1 MIILP
6 DLRCKHGTVCSHAQR
21 LLPVSKCRPPVAA
34 HVRFVALPEAS
45 RSRASEPVTPAE
57 HYNEAER
64 LLELAA
70 AQGDVATS
78 KIALVVQYAHVHAT
92 LALATPPDAD
102 PAAAAQEAAPPRK
115 PWGVK
120 L

>member
-1 MIILP
+1 M
-6 DLRCKHGTVCSHAQR
+6 
-21 LLPVSKCRPPVAA
+21 
-34 HVRFVALPEAS
+34 
-45 RSRASEPVTPAE
+45 TPAE

-64 LLELAA
+64 LLELASK
-70 AQGDVATS
+70 QGDVATS

-92 LALATPPDAD
+92 LALAAPDAD
-102 PAAAAQEAAPPRK
+102 PAAAPQEAAPPRK